1 MAGEISKSFHFL
13 QADNVMQ
20 VVVRK
25 SGDVTE
31 IWRRADADSKWNE
44 GEVLPDSL
52 SLSLHN
58 SSPSPGTPP
67 YRRP

>member
-1 MAGEISKSFHFL
+1 MVGEISKSFHFL

-20 VVVRK
+20 VVVEK

-44 GEVLPDSL
+44 GEVLPASLFAVFAQLSSFSRDS
-52 SLSLHN
+52 SL
-58 SSPSPGTPP
+58 
-67 YRRP
+67 

>member
-44 GEVLPDSL
+44 GEVLPDLLFAVFAQLFSFSRDSSL
-52 SLSLHN
+52 
-58 SSPSPGTPP
+58 
-67 YRRP
+67 

>member
-44 GEVLPDSL
+44 GEVLPDSFFAVFAQL
-52 SLSLHN
+52 SSFSRDSSL
-58 SSPSPGTPP
+58 
-67 YRRP
+67 